1 MKVKQLLYEKY
12 ISERSKELQEIIL
25 KPGKFLIEGV
35 TGGGKTYAILN
46 IFKLLSS
53 LYKDR
58 VFIISCPNKI
68 QNLQNQE
75 YGVTAIVGGKVID
88 QVYTTSSMVYD
99 KAKSLLEQYH
109 LYKDYKITLIID
121 EAHQLIYSKNFRKK
135 AINELLRLSEKCFNV
150 IHLTATPGANL
161 DCYSYDE
168 HYQLKPIKENINI
181 NTFGIMKSKDGL
193 TSLYKA
199 IRTNF
204 QQGKKVLIFLN
215 NKEKIFEI
223 QGHLSKIFKDKN
235 IGIITSDEKEKN
247 DIFQSIVKDSLI
259 PSNYDIVLTTSV
271 LECGTNINNLDYTP
285 IVYVDNNLFFSTV
298 SVIQDIARFRK
309 DVDLGLLIY
318 KEPCKKEGFFIKSKE
333 QIASELEKE
342 LENKCNMM
350 NSICLNFGAD
360 GHKMIMQSLLY
371 EKCLD
376 DTTFSKGILYYDEES
391 LTVKL
396 DQELFWKYVNE
407 RYDYQLLYD
416 DERLLKAFKGHI
428 KAKNIQIVEHQAN
441 ESEEAKELK
450 KAIKTNVDNKKE
462 IDKLLNQQLMD
473 QLEVKENQDIFID
486 YIKASA
492 DEKELF
498 KQGFTPGA
506 KAVIDE
512 LEKNP
517 KAFNKIK
524 KIIKENEGLGIEII
538 IKNAFDQERLKALK
552 WILYNQDDD
561 IKNIKDTRYST
572 IRRILD
578 NKIQKRLSNKQLEA
592 LYRAIYPKKEIKNF
606 SDRQKEK
613 LMKDIKLIYNL
624 TETQEL
630 KGGKSYNVIW
640 VNSLKK

>member
-1 MKVKQLLYEKY
+1 MKLKQLLYEKF
-12 ISERSKELQEIIL
+12 ISEQSEALKKILL
-25 KPGKFLIEGV
+25 KPGNFLIEGV
-35 TGGGKTYAILN
+35 TGGGKTYAILEIFRELSN
-46 IFKLLSS
+46 I
-53 LYKDR
+53 YKDR

-68 QNLQNQE
+68 QNLQNQ
-75 YGVTAIVGGKVID
+75 GNGITAIVGGKVID

-135 AINELLRLSEKCFNV
+135 AINELLKLSEKCFNV

-168 HYQLKPIKENINI
+168 YYQLKPIKENINI

-199 IRTNF
+199 IRINF
-204 QQGKKVLIFLN
+204 KQGKKVLIFLN

-235 IGIITSDEKEKN
+235 IGIITSDEKENN

-271 LECGTNINNLDYTP
+271 LECGTNIENLDYTP
-285 IVYVDNNLFFSTV
+285 IVYVDNNLFFNV
-298 SVIQDIARFRK
+298 DSVIQQVARFRK

-376 DTTFSKGILYYDEES
+376 DTTLSKGILYYDEETLS
-391 LTVKL
+391 VKI

-416 DERLLKAFKGHI
+416 DERLLEAFKGHI

-441 ESEEAKELK
+441 ESEEVKELK
-450 KAIKTNVDNKKE
+450 KAIKTKIDDKKAYSQE
-462 IDKLLNQQLMD
+462 LHQQLLE
-473 QLEVKENQDIFID
+473 QLERKENQEIFID
-486 YIKASA
+486 YIKASS

-498 KQGFTPGA
+498 KVGFTPGA
-506 KAVIDE
+506 RTVIDE
-512 LEKNP
+512 MEKERKTLE
-517 KAFNKIK
+517 KIK
-524 KIIKENEGLGIEII
+524 KIVKSNEGLGIEVIVENKFNDEKLKG
-538 IKNAFDQERLKALK
+538 IKWL
-552 WILYNQDDD
+552 IYNQTEDV
-561 IKNIKDTRYST
+561 KQIKDTRYST
-572 IRRILD
+572 IRKILD
-578 NKIQKRLSNKQLEA
+578 SKIQKRLPDKQLEA
-592 LYRAIYPKKEIKNF
+592 LYRALYPKSKIKNF

-613 LMKDIKLIYNL
+613 LLKDIKLIYNL
-624 TETQEL
+624 AEIKTNKENFL
-630 KGGKSYNVIW
+630 KIS
-640 VNSLKK
+640 SLKLK

>member
-1 MKVKQLLYEKY
+1 MKLQQLLYEKF
-12 ISERSKELQEIIL
+12 ISEQSEALKKILL
-25 KPGKFLIEGV
+25 KPGNFLIEGV
-35 TGGGKTYAILN
+35 TGGGKTYAILEIFRELSN
-46 IFKLLSS
+46 I
-53 LYKDR
+53 YKDR

-68 QNLQNQE
+68 QNLQNQ
-75 YGVTAIVGGKVID
+75 GNGITAIVGGKVID

-135 AINELLRLSEKCFNV
+135 AINELLKLSEKCFNV

-168 HYQLKPIKENINI
+168 YYQLKPIKENINI

-199 IRTNF
+199 IRINF
-204 QQGKKVLIFLN
+204 KQGKKVLIFLN
-215 NKEKIFEI
+215 NKDKIFEI

-235 IGIITSDEKEKN
+235 IGIITSDEKENN

-271 LECGTNINNLDYTP
+271 LECGTNIENLDYTP
-285 IVYVDNNLFFSTV
+285 IVYVDNNLFFNV
-298 SVIQDIARFRK
+298 DSVIQQVARFRK

-333 QIASELEKE
+333 QIASERKEKLEKK
-342 LENKCNMM
+342 LNMA
-350 NSICLNFGAD
+350 NSICLNFGEE
-360 GHKMIMQSLLY
+360 GHKMMMQLLLN

-376 DTTFSKGILYYDEES
+376 DTTFGEGILYYDEETLS
-391 LTVKL
+391 VKI

-416 DERLLKAFKGHI
+416 DERLLEAFKGHI

-441 ESEEAKELK
+441 ESEEVKELK
-450 KAIKTNVDNKKE
+450 KAIKTKIDDKKAYSQE
-462 IDKLLNQQLMD
+462 LHQQLLE
-473 QLEVKENQDIFID
+473 QLERKENQEIFID
-486 YIKASA
+486 YIKASS

-498 KQGFTPGA
+498 KVGFTPGA
-506 KAVIDE
+506 RTVIDE
-512 LEKNP
+512 MEKERKTLE
-517 KAFNKIK
+517 KIK
-524 KIIKENEGLGIEII
+524 KIVKSNEGLGIEVII
-538 IKNAFDQERLKALK
+538 ENKFDDEKLKGIKWL
-552 WILYNQDDD
+552 IYNQTEDV
-561 IKNIKDTRYST
+561 KQIKDTRYST
-572 IRRILD
+572 IRKILD
-578 NKIQKRLSNKQLEA
+578 SKIQKRLPDKQLEA
-592 LYRAIYPKKEIKNF
+592 LYRALYPKSKIKNF

-613 LMKDIKLIYNL
+613 LLKDIKLIYNL
-624 TETQEL
+624 AEIKTNKENFL
-630 KGGKSYNVIW
+630 KIS
-640 VNSLKK
+640 SLKLK

>member
-1 MKVKQLLYEKY
+1 MKLQQLLYEKF
-12 ISERSKELQEIIL
+12 ISEQSEALKEILL
-25 KPGKFLIEGV
+25 KPGKFLVEGV

-46 IFKLLSS
+46 LFKALSS
-53 LYKDR
+53 IYKDR

-68 QNLQNQE
+68 QNLQNQQ

-135 AINELLRLSEKCFNV
+135 AINELLKLSEKCFNV

-168 HYQLKPIKENINI
+168 YYQLKPIKENINI

-204 QQGKKVLIFLN
+204 QANKKVLIFLN
-215 NKEKIFEI
+215 NKTKLLEI
-223 QGHLSKIFKDKN
+223 SEHLKVVFKNKK

-247 DIFQSIVKDSLI
+247 EIFQSIVKESLI

-285 IVYVDNNLFFSTV
+285 IVYIDNNLFFSKT
-298 SVIQDIARFRK
+298 STIQEVARFRK
-309 DVDLGLLIY
+309 EVDLALLVY
-318 KEPCKKEGFFIKSKE
+318 KEPCKKENFFFKSKE
-333 QIASELEKE
+333 QIATECKE
-342 LENKCNMM
+342 RLNRKLDMA
-350 NSICLNFGAD
+350 NSICLNYEEE
-360 GHKMIMQSLLY
+360 GHKMMMQLLLG

-376 DTTFSKGILYYDEES
+376 DTTFGEGILYYDEETS
-391 LTVKL
+391 TVKI

-407 RYDYQLLYD
+407 KYDYQLLYD
-416 DERLLKAFKGHI
+416 DERLLEAFKGHI

-441 ESEEAKELK
+441 ESEEIKELK
-450 KAIKTNVDNKKE
+450 KAIKTKADDKKAYSQE
-462 IDKLLNQQLMD
+462 LHQQLLE
-473 QLEVKENQDIFID
+473 QLKEKDNQEIFID
-486 YIKASA
+486 YIKASS

-506 KAVIDE
+506 KVVIDE
-512 LEKNP
+512 MEKERKTLE
-517 KAFNKIK
+517 KIK
-524 KIIKENEGLGIEII
+524 KIVKLNEGLGIDVIVR
-538 IKNAFDQERLKALK
+538 NNFDDEKLKAIK
-552 WILYNQDDD
+552 WLVYNQTEDV
-561 IKNIKDTRYST
+561 KEIKDTRYST
-572 IRRILD
+572 IRKILD
-578 NKIQKRLSNKQLEA
+578 SKIQKRLSNKQLEA
-592 LYRAIYPKKEIKNF
+592 LYKTLYPKSKIKNF

-613 LMKDIKLIYNL
+613 LIKDIELIYNL
-624 TETQEL
+624 NSDK
-630 KGGKSYNVIW
+630 KGLIIS
-640 VNSLKK
+640 SLKK

>member
-1 MKVKQLLYEKY
+1 MKLQQLLYEKF
-12 ISERSKELQEIIL
+12 ISEQSEALKEILL
-25 KPGKFLIEGV
+25 KPGKFLVEGV

-46 IFKLLSS
+46 VFKFLSS

-135 AINELLRLSEKCFNV
+135 AINELLKLSEKCFNV

-168 HYQLKPIKENINI
+168 YYQLKPIKENINI

-199 IRTNF
+199 IRINF
-204 QQGKKVLIFLN
+204 KQGKKVLIFLN
-215 NKEKIFEI
+215 NKDKIFEI

-235 IGIITSDEKEKN
+235 IGIITSDEKENN

-271 LECGTNINNLDYTP
+271 LECGTNIENLDYTP
-285 IVYVDNNLFFSTV
+285 IVYVDNNLFFNV
-298 SVIQDIARFRK
+298 DSVIQQVARFRK

-318 KEPCKKEGFFIKSKE
+318 KEPSKKEGFFIKSKE
-333 QIASELEKE
+333 QIALERKKRLDE
-342 LENKCNMM
+342 KLNTA
-350 NSICLNFGAD
+350 NSICLNFGEE
-360 GHKMIMQSLLY
+360 GHKIMMQLLLH

-376 DTTFSKGILYYDEES
+376 DTTFGEGILYYDEET
-391 LTVKL
+391 LTVKI
-396 DQELFWKYVNE
+396 DQELFWKDVNE

-416 DERLLKAFKGHI
+416 DERLLEAFKGHI

-441 ESEEAKELK
+441 ESEEVKELK
-450 KAIKTNVDNKKE
+450 KAIKTKIDDKKAYSQE
-462 IDKLLNQQLMD
+462 LHQQLLE
-473 QLEVKENQDIFID
+473 QLERKENQEIFID
-486 YIKASA
+486 YIKASS

-498 KQGFTPGA
+498 KVGFTPGA
-506 KAVIDE
+506 RTVIDE
-512 LEKNP
+512 MEKERKTLE
-517 KAFNKIK
+517 KIK
-524 KIIKENEGLGIEII
+524 KIVKSNEGLGIEVII
-538 IKNAFDQERLKALK
+538 ENKFNDEKLKGIKWL
-552 WILYNQDDD
+552 IYNQTEDV
-561 IKNIKDTRYST
+561 KQIKDTRYST
-572 IRRILD
+572 IRKILD
-578 NKIQKRLSNKQLEA
+578 SKIQKRLSNKQLEA
-592 LYRAIYPKKEIKNF
+592 LYKTLYPKNKNF
-606 SDRQKEK
+606 SNRQKEK
-613 LMKDIKLIYNL
+613 LIKDIELIYNTSNTDSGYWL
-624 TETQEL
+624 
-630 KGGKSYNVIW
+630 
-640 VNSLKK
+640 NSLKK

>member
-1 MKVKQLLYEKY
+1 MKLQQLLYEKY
-12 ISERSKELQEIIL
+12 ISEQSEALKEILL
-25 KPGKFLIEGV
+25 KPGKFLVEGV

-99 KAKSLLEQYH
+99 KARSLLEQYH

-135 AINELLRLSEKCFNV
+135 AINELLKLSEKCFNV

-168 HYQLKPIKENINI
+168 YYQLKPIKENINI
-181 NTFGIMKSKDGL
+181 NTFGIMRSKDGL

-215 NKEKIFEI
+215 NKEKIVEI
-223 QGHLSKIFKDKN
+223 KEHLTKIFKGKN

-298 SVIQDIARFRK
+298 SVIQEVARFRK
-309 DVDLGLLIY
+309 EVDLALLVY
-318 KEPCKKEGFFIKSKE
+318 KEPIKKEEFFIKSKE
-333 QIASELEKE
+333 QIASELKKD
-342 LENKCNMM
+342 LENKLNMM

-360 GHKMIMQSLLY
+360 GHKVIMQSLLY

-376 DTTFSKGILYYDEES
+376 DTTYGKGILYYDEES

-416 DERLLKAFKGHI
+416 DEILLNTFKGKI
-428 KAKNIQIVEHQAN
+428 KAKNIKIVKHEVN
-441 ESEEAKELK
+441 ESEEVKELK
-450 KAIKTNVDNKKE
+450 KAIKTKIDDKKAYSQE
-462 IDKLLNQQLMD
+462 LHQQLLD

-506 KAVIDE
+506 KVVIDE

-524 KIIKENEGLGIEII
+524 KIIKENEGLGIEVIVANKFDDEKLKG
-538 IKNAFDQERLKALK
+538 IKWL
-552 WILYNQDDD
+552 IYNQTED
-561 IKNIKDTRYST
+561 IKEIKDTRYST

-578 NKIQKRLSNKQLEA
+578 SKIQKRLPDKQLEA
-592 LYRAIYPKKEIKNF
+592 LYRALYPKSKIKNF

-613 LMKDIKLIYNL
+613 LLKDIKLIYNL
-624 TETQEL
+624 AEIKTNKENFL
-630 KGGKSYNVIW
+630 KIS
-640 VNSLKK
+640 SLKLK

>member
-1 MKVKQLLYEKY
+1 MKLKQLLYEKF
-12 ISERSKELQEIIL
+12 ISEQSEALKKILL

-46 IFKLLSS
+46 VFKFLSS

-135 AINELLRLSEKCFNV
+135 AINELLKLSEKCFNV

-168 HYQLKPIKENINI
+168 YYQLKPIKENINI

-199 IRTNF
+199 IRINF
-204 QQGKKVLIFLN
+204 KQGKKVLIFLN

-235 IGIITSDEKEKN
+235 IGIITSDEKENN

-271 LECGTNINNLDYTP
+271 LECGTNIENLDYTP
-285 IVYVDNNLFFSTV
+285 IVYVDNNLFFNV
-298 SVIQDIARFRK
+298 DSVIQQVARFRK
-309 DVDLGLLIY
+309 DVDLALLIY
-318 KEPCKKEGFFIKSKE
+318 KEPSKKENFFFKSKE
-333 QIASELEKE
+333 QIATETEKR
-342 LENKCNMM
+342 LNRKLDMA
-350 NSICLNFGAD
+350 NSICLNYEEE
-360 GHKMIMQSLLY
+360 GHKMMMQLLIG
-371 EKCLD
+371 EKCID
-376 DTTFSKGILYYDEES
+376 DTTFGEGILYYDEET
-391 LTVKL
+391 LTVKI

-441 ESEEAKELK
+441 ESEEVKELK
-450 KAIKTNVDNKKE
+450 KAIKTKIDDKKAYSQE
-462 IDKLLNQQLMD
+462 LHQQLLD
-473 QLEVKENQDIFID
+473 QLDKKENQEIFID
-486 YIKASA
+486 YIKASS

-498 KQGFTPGA
+498 KVGFTPGA
-506 KAVIDE
+506 KVVIDE

-524 KIIKENEGLGIEII
+524 KIIKENEGLGIDVIVR
-538 IKNAFDQERLKALK
+538 NNFDDEKLKAIK
-552 WILYNQDDD
+552 WLVYNQTEDV
-561 IKNIKDTRYST
+561 KEIKDTRYST

-578 NKIQKRLSNKQLEA
+578 SKIQKRLPDKQLEA
-592 LYRAIYPKKEIKNF
+592 LYRALYPKSKIKNF

-613 LMKDIKLIYNL
+613 LLKDIKLIYNL
-624 TETQEL
+624 AEIKTNKENFL
-630 KGGKSYNVIW
+630 KIS
-640 VNSLKK
+640 SLKLK

>member
-1 MKVKQLLYEKY
+1 MKIKQLLYEKY
-12 ISERSKELQEIIL
+12 ISEQSEALKEILL

-46 IFKLLSS
+46 TFKFLSS

-58 VFIISCPNKI
+58 VFIMSCPNKI

-75 YGVTAIVGGKVID
+75 YGVTAIVGGKVIN

-99 KAKSLLEQYH
+99 KATSLLEQYH

-121 EAHQLIYSKNFRKK
+121 ESHQLIYSKNFRKK
-135 AINELLRLSEKCFNV
+135 AINELLKLSEKCFNV
-150 IHLTATPGANL
+150 IHLTATPSANL

-168 HYQLKPIKENINI
+168 YYQLKPIKENINI

-199 IRTNF
+199 IKTNF
-204 QQGKKVLIFLN
+204 KQGKKVLIFLN

-223 QGHLSKIFKDKN
+223 KEHLTKIFKDKN
-235 IGIITSDEKEKN
+235 IGIITSDEKEN
-247 DIFQSIVKDSLI
+247 NNIFQSIVKDSLI
-259 PSNYDIVLTTSV
+259 PSKYDIVLTTSV

-285 IVYVDNNLFFSTV
+285 IVYVDNNLFFNV
-298 SVIQDIARFRK
+298 DSVIQQVARFRK
-309 DVDLGLLIY
+309 EVDLGLLVY
-318 KEPCKKEGFFIKSKE
+318 KEPCKKEKFFIKSKE
-333 QIASELEKE
+333 QIASELKKD
-342 LENKCNMM
+342 LEGKRDVM

-376 DTTFSKGILYYDEES
+376 DTTLSKGILYYDEDS

-416 DERLLKAFKGHI
+416 DNKLLEAFKGHI

-441 ESEEAKELK
+441 ESEEVKELK
-450 KAIKTNVDNKKE
+450 KDMKISADNKKAYSQE
-462 IDKLLNQQLMD
+462 LQQRLLD
-473 QLEVKENQDIFID
+473 QLEKKENQEIFID
-486 YIKASA
+486 YIKASS

-498 KQGFTPGA
+498 KVGFTPGA
-506 KAVIDE
+506 KIIIDE
-512 LEKNP
+512 MESEIKTLE
-517 KAFNKIK
+517 KIK
-524 KIIKENEGLGIEII
+524 KIVKSNEGLGIEVII
-538 IKNAFDQERLKALK
+538 ENKFDNEKLKGIKWL
-552 WILYNQDDD
+552 IYNQTED
-561 IKNIKDTRYST
+561 IKEIKDTIYST

-578 NKIQKRLSNKQLEA
+578 SKIQKRLSDKQLEA
-592 LYRAIYPKKEIKNF
+592 LYRALYPKSKIKNF

-613 LMKDIKLIYNL
+613 LLKDIKLIYNL
-624 TETQEL
+624 AEIKTNKENFL
-630 KGGKSYNVIW
+630 KIS
-640 VNSLKK
+640 SLKLK

>member
-1 MKVKQLLYEKY
+1 MKIKELLYNKY
-12 ISERSKELQEIIL
+12 ISEQSKELQEIIL

-99 KAKSLLEQYH
+99 KARSLLEQYH

-135 AINELLRLSEKCFNV
+135 AINELLMLSEKCFNV

-204 QQGKKVLIFLN
+204 QYGKKVLIFLN

-223 QGHLSKIFKDKN
+223 QEHLTKIFKDKN

-247 DIFQSIVKDSLI
+247 DIFKSIVKDSLI

-298 SVIQDIARFRK
+298 SVIQEVARFRK
-309 DVDLGLLIY
+309 DVDLALLVY
-318 KEPCKKEGFFIKSKE
+318 KEPIKKEEFFIKSKE
-333 QIASELEKE
+333 QIASELKKD
-342 LENKCNMM
+342 LENKRDMM

-376 DTTFSKGILYYDEES
+376 DTTFGKGILYYDEET

-416 DERLLKAFKGHI
+416 DEILLNTFKGKV
-428 KAKNIQIVEHQAN
+428 KAKNIRIVKHETN
-441 ESEEAKELK
+441 ETEEIKELK
-450 KAIKTNVDNKKE
+450 KAIKAKADNKKE
-462 IDKLLNQQLMD
+462 IDKILNNKLME
-473 QLEVKENQDIFID
+473 QLEIKENQDIFID
-486 YIKASA
+486 YIKASS

-498 KQGFTPGA
+498 KQGFTQGA
-506 KAVIDE
+506 RIVIDE

-524 KIIKENEGLGIEII
+524 KIIKENEGLGIEVIVTN
-538 IKNAFDQERLKALK
+538 KFDTEKLKSIK
-552 WILYNQDDD
+552 WILYNNDDD

-578 NKIQKRLSNKQLEA
+578 NKIQKRLSNKQIEG
-592 LYRAIYPKKEIKNF
+592 LYRTLYPKKEIKKLLPK
-606 SDRQKEK
+606 QKEK
-613 LMKDIKLIYNL
+613 LIRDIKLIYNL
-624 TETQEL
+624 VENNN
-630 KGGKSYNVIW
+630 SYIIS
-640 VNSLKK
+640 SLKIE

>member
-1 MKVKQLLYEKY
+1 MKLQQLLYEKF
-12 ISERSKELQEIIL
+12 ISEQSEALKKILL

-46 IFKLLSS
+46 VFKFLSS

-135 AINELLRLSEKCFNV
+135 AINELLKLSEKCFNV

-168 HYQLKPIKENINI
+168 YYQLKPIKENINI

-199 IRTNF
+199 IRINF
-204 QQGKKVLIFLN
+204 KQGKKVLIFLN

-235 IGIITSDEKEKN
+235 IGIITSDEKENN

-271 LECGTNINNLDYTP
+271 LECGTNINNLNYTP

-376 DTTFSKGILYYDEES
+376 DTTLSKGILYYDEETLS
-391 LTVKL
+391 VKI

-416 DERLLKAFKGHI
+416 DERLLEAFKGHI

-441 ESEEAKELK
+441 ESEEVKELK
-450 KAIKTNVDNKKE
+450 KAIKTKIDDKKAYSQE
-462 IDKLLNQQLMD
+462 LHQQLLE
-473 QLEVKENQDIFID
+473 QLERKENQEIFID
-486 YIKASA
+486 YIKASS

-498 KQGFTPGA
+498 KVGFTPGA
-506 KAVIDE
+506 RTVIDE
-512 LEKNP
+512 MEKERKTLE
-517 KAFNKIK
+517 KIK
-524 KIIKENEGLGIEII
+524 KIVKSNEGLGIEVII
-538 IKNAFDQERLKALK
+538 ENKFNDEKLKGIKWL
-552 WILYNQDDD
+552 IYNQTEDV
-561 IKNIKDTRYST
+561 KQIKDTRYST
-572 IRRILD
+572 IRKILD
-578 NKIQKRLSNKQLEA
+578 SKIQKRLSNKQLEA
-592 LYRAIYPKKEIKNF
+592 LYKTLYPKNKNF
-606 SDRQKEK
+606 SNRQKEK
-613 LMKDIKLIYNL
+613 LIKDIELIYNTSNTDSGYWL
-624 TETQEL
+624 
-630 KGGKSYNVIW
+630 
-640 VNSLKK
+640 NSLKK

>member
-1 MKVKQLLYEKY
+1 MKLQQLLYEKF
-12 ISERSKELQEIIL
+12 ISEQSEALKKILL
-25 KPGKFLIEGV
+25 KPGNFLIEGV
-35 TGGGKTYAILN
+35 TGGGKTYAILEIFRELSN
-46 IFKLLSS
+46 I
-53 LYKDR
+53 YKDR

-68 QNLQNQE
+68 QNLQNQ
-75 YGVTAIVGGKVID
+75 GNGITAIVGGKVID

-135 AINELLRLSEKCFNV
+135 AINELLKLSEKCFNV

-168 HYQLKPIKENINI
+168 YYQLKPIKENINI

-199 IRTNF
+199 IRINF
-204 QQGKKVLIFLN
+204 KQGKKVLIFLN

-235 IGIITSDEKEKN
+235 IGIITSDEKENN

-271 LECGTNINNLDYTP
+271 LECGTNIENLDYTP
-285 IVYVDNNLFFSTV
+285 IVYVDNNLFFNV
-298 SVIQDIARFRK
+298 DSVIQQVARFRK
-309 DVDLGLLIY
+309 EVDLGLLIY
-318 KEPCKKEGFFIKSKE
+318 KEPSKKEGFFIKSKE

-376 DTTFSKGILYYDEES
+376 DTTLSKGILYYDEETLS
-391 LTVKL
+391 VKI

-441 ESEEAKELK
+441 ESEEVKELK
-450 KAIKTNVDNKKE
+450 KAIKTKIDDKKAYSQE
-462 IDKLLNQQLMD
+462 LHQQLLE
-473 QLEVKENQDIFID
+473 QLDKKENQEIFID
-486 YIKASA
+486 YIKASS

-498 KQGFTPGA
+498 KVGFTPGA
-506 KAVIDE
+506 RTVIDE
-512 LEKNP
+512 MEKERKTLE
-517 KAFNKIK
+517 KIK
-524 KIIKENEGLGIEII
+524 KIVKSNEGLGIEVIVENKFNDEKLKG
-538 IKNAFDQERLKALK
+538 IKWL
-552 WILYNQDDD
+552 IYNQTEDV
-561 IKNIKDTRYST
+561 KQIKDTRYST
-572 IRRILD
+572 IRKILD
-578 NKIQKRLSNKQLEA
+578 SKIQKRLSNKQLEA
-592 LYRAIYPKKEIKNF
+592 LYKTLYPKNKNF
-606 SDRQKEK
+606 SNRQKEK
-613 LMKDIKLIYNL
+613 LIKDIELIYNL
-624 TETQEL
+624 NSDK
-630 KGGKSYNVIW
+630 KGLIIS
-640 VNSLKK
+640 SLKK